1 MIYKN
6 LIISFFLVQSNRN
19 KSITR
24 THAITID
31 SIISYRNLA
40 LAVFSLK

>member
-6 LIISFFLVQSNRN
+6 LIISFFFWFKVTG
-19 KSITR
+19 KKITR
-24 THAITID
+24 IHAIAID